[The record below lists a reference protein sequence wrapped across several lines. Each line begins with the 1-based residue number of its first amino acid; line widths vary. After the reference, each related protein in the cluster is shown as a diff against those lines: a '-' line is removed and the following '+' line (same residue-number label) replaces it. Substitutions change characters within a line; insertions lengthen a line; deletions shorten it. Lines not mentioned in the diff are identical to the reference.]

1 MTTIDLFQRYAP
13 HKDFAHH
20 GKASFE
26 LKAFNDKN
34 PDPTIPNPNPS
45 QYFDAKTKRL
55 HDMLDRVVKH
65 LATSQPEPAS
75 EWDGTLWRSPLQP
88 RSQSPAYSEISDSFE
103 SPGRIEHCT
112 NDLLSTP
119 MSPTSAQFKGP
130 DGWSLG
136 IEVAMNDFERG
147 RLSTSVLQD
156 GELPNPLILRK
167 HNQKTPRSRNNG
179 FQKRQETASCE
190 SVPSA
195 RQGDG
200 RQQQANAGLKLFD
213 FQIQQSNVP
222 LQQCGESQDHLDRAG
237 LEPLAS
243 QRQGL
248 THYQRHSK
256 CQYQQGS
263 VDLDLFQLQQQ
274 NDEETNLDAICIP
287 TLSVRK
293 YGDDQNSLGNA
304 SSELHSALV
313 HGKLPIGLGLHN
325 ADLGFL
331 TCQYYNEY
339 SEEHDG
345 SHTPK
350 NDTCPLSTD
359 SPQTALSDS
368 PPRNK
373 DTHEDTHHAQSRINA
388 LSDALDEKLY
398 ALKASGAFGKPRV
411 ESIDRDIGCQNTFED
426 SENNALQDIGQL
438 KSKDSKADIDS
449 DIVSWKTLGQLEDIL
464 EESEESPIS
473 TLTLDR
479 GQPQHFTLGS
489 VETLDLQELRA
500 TSESRDSML
509 ALQRPQAESNT
520 LSLTPPRVPPTLKL
534 TINPST
540 KWQFESTKPST
551 PRPIVAKS
559 FKSILSAAALAE
571 LSDPNREKGHVS
583 AAVLAEM
590 RKTAK
595 SQAHFQIG
603 PDSPKDEPQA
613 EFHPLLRS
621 KSNPRRSSQ
630 SSKMVDDSGL
640 KYVFKDLES
649 EGHEAKEEDS
659 FKRQITMKPLPLL
672 QPEARDA
679 KNFVTQRP
687 MKEAPSSSQLG
698 KMMEDTVPSYI
709 CSDDD
714 IEGHEADYVGTFT
727 PQRSTQRSS
736 NDSTLVPS
744 LENVTPPSSF
754 LPSTLPSTLSHLSSS
769 AVGSPEVMPSF
780 TSQCLV
786 SPSTTGCYPNSAT
799 GSPAAYNS
807 WATSPHYH
815 EHGNSSSTPS
825 SEATLLTSTV
835 PTPNTPFHSSSPV
848 SRGTTMTASSS
859 FGHLTSNI
867 PISRGTTLTPSSS
880 FGNFTENKNR
890 RSVSLSSM
898 FARYQK
904 PRYPDLPTA
913 AMTDSMFSS
922 IDSAEREQTKKVTN
936 DPFISTSDTTKPFYL
951 HLMAPSKEYLADS
964 PIIGAEQFNT
974 PTKPSPGR
982 FGLHR
987 RSLSISGRPN
997 TNEGIE
1003 RALTTMIFNPN
1014 RSRHCKRKSSTSGS
1028 IDTTAKPDG
1037 SCPGYRRSLSI
1048 AASSVEQKWEIAPP
1062 PTPLGLR
1069 DEFSMRYRPE
1079 PLEAED
1085 HYFPRKEALKGMKQG
1100 LKKVFGRK

>member
-13 HKDFAHH
+13 HKDFTHH

-26 LKAFNDKN
+26 LKAFDDKN

-55 HDMLDRVVKH
+55 HDMLDRVVKD
-65 LATSQPEPAS
+65 LATSQPEPVS

-88 RSQSPAYSEISDSFE
+88 RSRSPAYSEISDSFE

-130 DGWSLG
+130 DGWPLG

-167 HNQKTPRSRNNG
+167 HNQQTPRFTNNG
-179 FQKRQETASCE
+179 CQKGQDTASCE
-190 SVPSA
+190 SVPSEQ
-195 RQGDG
+195 QGDG
-200 RQQQANAGLKLFD
+200 QQQQENAGLKLFD
-213 FQIQQSNVP
+213 F
-222 LQQCGESQDHLDRAG
+222 QQCGESQDHLDRAG

-248 THYQRHSK
+248 THSQRHSK
-256 CQYQQGS
+256 CQYRQGS

-287 TLSVRK
+287 ILSARK
-293 YGDDQNSLGNA
+293 YRDEENSLGNA
-304 SSELHSALV
+304 SSELHPALV

-325 ADLGFL
+325 AELGL
-331 TCQYYNEY
+331 STCQHYNEY

-345 SHTPK
+345 SHTQIK
-350 NDTCPLSTD
+350 GTGLLSRD
-359 SPQTALSDS
+359 SPRTALSDS
-368 PPRNK
+368 PSRNK
-373 DTHEDTHHAQSRINA
+373 DTHEDTHHAESRINA
-388 LSDALDEKLY
+388 LSDALDEKIF
-398 ALKASGAFGKPRV
+398 ASKASGAFGKPRV
-411 ESIDRDIGCQNTFED
+411 KSIDRDVGCQNTFED
-426 SENNALQDIGQL
+426 SENNALQGIGQL
-438 KSKDSKADIDS
+438 RSKDSKADIES
-449 DIVSWKTLGQLEDIL
+449 DIVSWKTLGALEDIL
-464 EESEESPIS
+464 EESEDLLIS

-489 VETLDLQELRA
+489 VEPLDLQEIRG

-509 ALQRPQAESNT
+509 VLQRPQAESTT
-520 LSLTPPRVPPTLKL
+520 LSSTTPRVPPTLKL

-551 PRPIVAKS
+551 HRPIVAKS
-559 FKSILSAAALAE
+559 FESILSAAALAE
-571 LSDPNREKGHVS
+571 LSDPNREKGRVS

-590 RKTAK
+590 RKAAK
-595 SQAHFQIG
+595 SQAHLQTG
-603 PDSPKDEPQA
+603 PDSPKDESQA
-613 EFHPLLRS
+613 ELHPLLRS
-621 KSNPRRSSQ
+621 KSDSRPSSQ
-630 SSKMVDDSGL
+630 SSKVVDDSAL
-640 KYVFKDLES
+640 KYVFKDHDS

-659 FKRQITMKPLPLL
+659 FNCQITMKPLPLL

-679 KNFVTQRP
+679 KSFVTQRP
-687 MKEAPSSSQLG
+687 TKEAPSSSQLG

-714 IEGHEADYVGTFT
+714 IEGHEADYVGTLT

-769 AVGSPEVMPSF
+769 AVGLPEVMPSF
-780 TSQCLV
+780 TSQRLV
-786 SPSTTGCYPNSAT
+786 SPSTTGYYPNSAI

-815 EHGNSSSTPS
+815 EHGNSCNTPS
-825 SEATLLTSTV
+825 SAATLLTSTV
-835 PTPNTPFHSSSPV
+835 PTPNTPFHSGSPV
-848 SRGTTMTASSS
+848 SRGATMTASSS
-859 FGHLTSNI
+859 FGHLTGNL

-880 FGNFTENKNR
+880 FGNFTDNKNR

-922 IDSAEREQTKKVTN
+922 SVSSEREQAREVTN
-936 DPFISTSDTTKPFYL
+936 DPFTSTSDTIKPFYL
-951 HLMAPSKEYLADS
+951 HLMAPSKEYLADKPS
-964 PIIGAEQFNT
+964 IGVEQFNT
-974 PTKPSPGR
+974 PTKHSPGR

-1014 RSRHCKRKSSTSGS
+1014 RSRHRKRRNSTSAS

-1037 SCPGYRRSLSI
+1037 SCLGDRRSLSI

>member
-1 MTTIDLFQRYAP
+1 MTTIDLFQRFAP
-13 HKDFAHH
+13 RKDFTHH

-45 QYFDAKTKRL
+45 QYFDAKTKCL
-55 HDMLDRVVKH
+55 HDMLDRVVKD

-88 RSQSPAYSEISDSFE
+88 RSRSPAYSEISDSFE
-103 SPGRIEHCT
+103 SPSMIEHCT

-130 DGWSLG
+130 DGWPLG

-167 HNQKTPRSRNNG
+167 HNQQTPRSRNNG
-179 FQKRQETASCE
+179 FQEWHETASCE
-190 SVPSA
+190 RVPSEQ
-195 RQGDG
+195 QGDG
-200 RQQQANAGLKLFD
+200 QQQQENAGLKLFD

-222 LQQCGESQDHLDRAG
+222 LQKCGESQDHLDRAG

-274 NDEETNLDAICIP
+274 YDEETNLDAICIP
-287 TLSVRK
+287 TLSARK
-293 YGDDQNSLGNA
+293 YRDDQNSLENA

-313 HGKLPIGLGLHN
+313 HGKLPIGLGLHD
-325 ADLGFL
+325 ADLGLF
-331 TCQYYNEY
+331 TCQHYNDH

-345 SHTPK
+345 SHTQI
-350 NDTCPLSTD
+350 NGTCLLNRD
-359 SPQTALSDS
+359 SSQTAPSD

-373 DTHEDTHHAQSRINA
+373 DTHEDRNHAESRINE
-388 LSDALDEKLY
+388 LSDALDEKFY
-398 ALKASGAFGKPRV
+398 ASKASRAFGEPRV

-426 SENNALQDIGQL
+426 SENNALQGIEQL
-438 KSKDSKADIDS
+438 KSKDSKANIDS
-449 DIVSWKTLGQLEDIL
+449 DIVSWKTLGPLEDIL
-464 EESEESPIS
+464 EESELIS

-479 GQPQHFTLGS
+479 GQPQHFNLGS
-489 VETLDLQELRA
+489 VEPLDFQELRG

-509 ALQRPQAESNT
+509 ALQKPQAESTT
-520 LSLTPPRVPPTLKL
+520 LSSTPPRVPPTLKL

-540 KWQFESTKPST
+540 KCQFESTKPST
-551 PRPIVAKS
+551 HRPIVTKS
-559 FKSILSAAALAE
+559 FESILSAAALAE
-571 LSDPNREKGHVS
+571 LSDPNREKGRVS

-595 SQAHFQIG
+595 SQAHFQTG
-603 PDSPKDEPQA
+603 PDSPKDESQA
-613 EFHPLLRS
+613 EFHPLLRVKS
-621 KSNPRRSSQ
+621 KFRPSSQ
-630 SSKMVDDSGL
+630 SSQMVDDSAL
-640 KYVFKDLES
+640 KYVFKDHDS

-659 FKRQITMKPLPLL
+659 FSRQITMKPLPTL

-679 KNFVTQRP
+679 KSFVTQRS
-687 MKEAPSSSQLG
+687 MEEAPSSSQLG
-698 KMMEDTVPSYI
+698 KMMDDTVLSYI

-727 PQRSTQRSS
+727 PQRSTLRSS
-736 NDSTLVPS
+736 NDTTLVPS

-754 LPSTLPSTLSHLSSS
+754 LPSTSPSILSHLSSS

-780 TSQCLV
+780 TSQRLV
-786 SPSTTGCYPNSAT
+786 SSSTTGYYPNSAI

-807 WATSPHYH
+807 WATSPHCH
-815 EHGNSSSTPS
+815 EHGNFSSTPS
-825 SEATLLTSTV
+825 SAATLLTSTV

-848 SRGTTMTASSS
+848 SRGTTMTASLS
-859 FGHLTSNI
+859 FGHFTGNL
-867 PISRGTTLTPSSS
+867 PISRGATLTPSSS
-880 FGNFTENKNR
+880 FGNFTDNKNR

-922 IDSAEREQTKKVTN
+922 IESAEKEQAREVTN
-936 DPFISTSDTTKPFYL
+936 DPFTSTSDTTKPFYL
-951 HLMAPSKEYLADS
+951 HLMAPSKEYLADK
-964 PIIGAEQFNT
+964 PTIGVKQFNT
-974 PTKPSPGR
+974 PTKHSPGR
-982 FGLHR
+982 FGLRR
-987 RSLSISGRPN
+987 RSLSTSGRPN

-1014 RSRHCKRKSSTSGS
+1014 HSRHRKRINSISGS
-1028 IDTTAKPDG
+1028 IDNTAKPDG
-1037 SCPGYRRSLSI
+1037 SCPGHRRSLSI

-1085 HYFPRKEALKGMKQG
+1085 HYFPRKEALKGMKHG